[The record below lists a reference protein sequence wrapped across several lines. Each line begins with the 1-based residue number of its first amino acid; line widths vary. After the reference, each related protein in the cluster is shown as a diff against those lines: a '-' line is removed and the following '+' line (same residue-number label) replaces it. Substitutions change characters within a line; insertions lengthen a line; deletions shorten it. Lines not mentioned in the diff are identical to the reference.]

1 MHPVEN
7 EFVCESS
14 APNVLSHASET
25 KLLSGTDCMQQVL
38 KYEAII
44 IISPGQVT
52 QGGLDHWFFDL
63 SATLLPPSVD
73 I

>member
-1 MHPVEN
+1 
-7 EFVCESS
+7 
-14 APNVLSHASET
+14 
-25 KLLSGTDCMQQVL
+25 MQQVL
-38 KYEAII
+38 KYEVII

-73 I
+73 IWLFYNCRSHSETLGSRHISAKK